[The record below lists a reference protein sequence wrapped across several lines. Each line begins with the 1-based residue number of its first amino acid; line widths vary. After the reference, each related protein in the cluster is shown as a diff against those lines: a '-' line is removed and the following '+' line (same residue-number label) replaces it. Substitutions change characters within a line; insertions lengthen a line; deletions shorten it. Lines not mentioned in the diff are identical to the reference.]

1 MKKTGLLFV
10 SILLL
15 GLMSGC
21 GEIKDATNITVT
33 IPYSKDF
40 TIVENL
46 TTYFRDLD
54 LNDSEEYRKYKG
66 KIRDIEIEYVR
77 YSITSN
83 TGSGGRADLY
93 ATPYGGSFDPT
104 KIVVE
109 NISFAANETR
119 PLTDVTLLNKDYFEN
134 LLATGQLRA
143 WAVAQGTNVNL
154 TLHVEFRVK
163 VTVNPFE

>member
-66 KIRDIEIEYVR
+66 KIRDIEIDYVR

>member
-163 VTVNPFE
+163 VTVNPLE

>member
-83 TGSGGRADLY
+83 TGGGGRADLY
-93 ATPYGGSFDPT
+93 ATPYGGSFDST

-163 VTVNPFE
+163 VTANVFE